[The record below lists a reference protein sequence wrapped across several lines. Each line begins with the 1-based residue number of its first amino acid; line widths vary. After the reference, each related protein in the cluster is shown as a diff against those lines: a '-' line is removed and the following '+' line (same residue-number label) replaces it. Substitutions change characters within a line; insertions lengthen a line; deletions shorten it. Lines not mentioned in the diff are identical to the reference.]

1 MNVLTLLDIKAW
13 MYTAYYIK
21 QDIFE
26 VPKNCPG
33 EKIDFEM
40 RLTVS

>member
-1 MNVLTLLDIKAW
+1 

-21 QDIFE
+21 HGIFE
-26 VPKNCPG
+26 VPKDCPG
-33 EKIDFEM
+33 KKIDLEM